1 MPESVSFTRP
11 GGGTLTGALHMPVQR
26 TPLGYAII
34 ADRLETDSLAV
45 ALALA
50 GIAAIRIDMAD
61 MEDTPP
67 TALEAVLACAR
78 FLDGSYA
85 PASLLIGHATGA
97 QAVTLAVTSLP
108 DVRGVAT
115 IGLALQDDEP
125 FRGTEPPEE
134 VSFLALHQVSNSDVT
149 NATIAMWAS
158 ALLSAAAADDAA
170 GNAVDAAAD
179 IETGGGVTTHTGR
192 TYRTTIAAG
201 RHSLVVDEPASL
213 GGTDT
218 GPTPYDLV
226 AAALGACTA
235 ITLRMYADRK
245 EWPLEAVTVD
255 VRHSR
260 VHAVDDANCDTDENA
275 RIDRLHRTISL
286 DGDLDAE
293 QHAKLLEIADKC
305 PVHRT
310 LDRGI
315 VIETVLSA

>member
-1 MPESVSFTRP
+1 MPESVSFARP
-11 GGGTLTGALHMPVQR
+11 GGGTLTGSLHMPVQR
-26 TPLGYAII
+26 TPLGFAIV
-34 ADRLETDSLAV
+34 ADRMETDSLAV

-50 GIAAIRIDMAD
+50 GVAAVRIDMAD

-78 FLDGSYA
+78 FLDDRFA

-97 QAVTLAVTSLP
+97 QAVALAVSSLP

-115 IGLALQDDEP
+115 IGLSLQDDEP
-125 FRGTEPPEE
+125 FRGTEPPVE
-134 VSFLALHQVSNSDVT
+134 VSFLALHQVSSAVVT
-149 NATIAMWAS
+149 DGTIAAWAS
-158 ALLSAAAADDAA
+158 SLLSLAAADD
-170 GNAVDAAAD
+170 AAD

-192 TYRTTIAAG
+192 TYRTTVAAG

-213 GGTDT
+213 GGMDT
-218 GPTPYDLV
+218 GPTPYDLI

-245 EWPLEAVTVD
+245 DWPLEAVTVD

-286 DGDLDAE
+286 SGDLDAE

-315 VIETVLSA
+315 VIETVLSS

>member
-1 MPESVSFTRP
+1 MPESVSFARP

-26 TPLGYAII
+26 TPLGFAII
-34 ADRLETDSLAV
+34 ADRMETDSLAV
-45 ALALA
+45 ALALT
-50 GIAAIRIDMAD
+50 GIAAVRIDMAD

-78 FLDGSYA
+78 FLDSSYV
-85 PASLLIGHATGA
+85 PANLLIGHATGA
-97 QAVTLAVTSLP
+97 QAVALAVTSLP

-115 IGLALQDDEP
+115 IGLSLQDDEP
-125 FRGTEPPEE
+125 FRGTEPPAD
-134 VSFLALHQVSNSDVT
+134 VSFLALHHVSSADVT
-149 NATIAMWAS
+149 DGTVAAWAS
-158 ALLSAAAADDAA
+158 SLLAPAVADD
-170 GNAVDAAAD
+170 AAD
-179 IETGGGVTTHTGR
+179 IETGGGVTTQTGR
-192 TYRTTIAAG
+192 SYRTTAAAG

-213 GGTDT
+213 GGSDT
-218 GPTPYDLV
+218 GPTPYDLI

-245 EWPLEAVTVD
+245 GWPLEAITVD

-286 DGDLDAE
+286 SGDLDAE

>member
-1 MPESVSFTRP
+1 MPESVSFARP

-26 TPLGYAII
+26 TPLGFAII
-34 ADRLETDSLAV
+34 ADRLETDSLA
-45 ALALA
+45 ASLALA

-78 FLDGSYA
+78 FLDSRYD
-85 PASLLIGHATGA
+85 PPSLLIGHATGA

-115 IGLALQDDEP
+115 IGLSLQDGGP
-125 FRGTEPPEE
+125 FRGTEPPAG
-134 VSFLALHQVSNSDVT
+134 VSFLALHHVVSMDVT
-149 NATIAMWAS
+149 DGTVAAWAS
-158 ALLSAAAADDAA
+158 SLLSPAGVDD
-170 GNAVDAAAD
+170 AAD

-192 TYRTTIAAG
+192 TYRTMIAAG

-218 GPTPYDLV
+218 GPTPYDLI

-245 EWPLEAVTVD
+245 EWPLEAITVD

-286 DGDLDAE
+286 SGDLDAE

-315 VIETVLSA
+315 VIETVLSS